1 MEGYYMNKAKVV
13 MFFYTLAAILSMMSI
28 GVSFSLVFMTGDD
41 YEVTGVIS
49 AIIGLIVMCAIFGL
63 AFKTKR
69 KFKDQG
75 LL

>member
-1 MEGYYMNKAKVV
+1 MNKAKFV
-13 MFFYTLAAILSMMSI
+13 MFIYALAAILSMISI
-28 GVSFSLVFMTGDD
+28 GFAFSLVFMTGDD
-41 YEVTGVIS
+41 YETAGWIGVVVGVI
-49 AIIGLIVMCAIFGL
+49 LMCAIFGM

>member
-1 MEGYYMNKAKVV
+1 

>member
-1 MEGYYMNKAKVV
+1 MNKAKFV
-13 MFFYTLAAILSMMSI
+13 MAIYALAAILSM
-28 GVSFSLVFMTGDD
+28 VSMGFAFSLIFMTGPD
-41 YEVTGVIS
+41 YETIGWISVILGVV
-49 AIIGLIVMCAIFGL
+49 VMCAIFGM

>member
-1 MEGYYMNKAKVV
+1 MNKAKIV
-13 MFFYTLAAILSMMSI
+13 MFFYALAAILSMMGM
-28 GVSFSLVFMTGDD
+28 GVSFSLIFMTGDD
-41 YEVTGVIS
+41 YEVAGVIG
-49 AIIGLIVMCAIFGL
+49 AIVGFIVMCAIFGF

>member
-1 MEGYYMNKAKVV
+1 MNKAKVV
-13 MFFYTLAAILSMMSI
+13 MFFYALAAILSMMSI
-28 GVSFSLVFMTGDD
+28 GVAFSLIFMTGDD
-41 YEVTGVIS
+41 YEARGVIT
-49 AIIGLIVMCAIFGL
+49 AIIGFIVMCAIFGL

>member
-1 MEGYYMNKAKVV
+1 MNKAKVV

>member
-1 MEGYYMNKAKVV
+1 MNKAKIV
-13 MFFYTLAAILSMMSI
+13 MFFYTLAAILSMMSMGI
-28 GVSFSLVFMTGDD
+28 FFSLIFMTGDK
-41 YEVTGVIS
+41 YEVAGIIGVI
-49 AIIGLIVMCAIFGL
+49 IGFIAMCAIFGL

>member
-1 MEGYYMNKAKVV
+1 MNKAKIV
-13 MFFYTLAAILSMMSI
+13 MFFYALAAILSMMSM
-28 GVSFSLVFMTGDD
+28 GVSFSLIFMTGDN
-41 YEVTGVIS
+41 YEVTGVIC
-49 AIIGLIVMCAIFGL
+49 AIIGFIVMCGIFGF

>member
-1 MEGYYMNKAKVV
+1 MNKAKVV

-28 GVSFSLVFMTGDD
+28 GVSFSLIFMTGDE

-49 AIIGLIVMCAIFGL
+49 VIIGFIVMCAIFGL